1 MVIILLRVSIIEAN
15 NVSDDGKSIIDDD
28 KEFTKETIKFN

>member
-1 MVIILLRVSIIEAN
+1 MIRRRVTIIEGN

-28 KEFTKETIKFN
+28 KEFTKETIKIN